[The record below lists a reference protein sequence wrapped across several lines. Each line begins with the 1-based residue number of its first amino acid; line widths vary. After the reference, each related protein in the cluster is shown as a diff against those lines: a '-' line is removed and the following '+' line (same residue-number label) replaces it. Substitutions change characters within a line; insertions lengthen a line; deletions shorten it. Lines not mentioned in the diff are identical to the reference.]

1 MLPWQH
7 GVQPRPQH
15 RPAHPRLSTDM
26 SRVVPGREGGQCGD
40 GGDGGGGGYRGDG
53 GDKSEVERVASSV
66 DGR

>member
-7 GVQPRPQH
+7 GVQPRSQH

-26 SRVVPGREGGQCGD
+26 SRVVPGREGGHC
-40 GGDGGGGGYRGDG
+40 GDGGGGGYRGDG
-53 GDKSEVERVASSV
+53 GDKSEVERVASGV

>member
-26 SRVVPGREGGQCGD
+26 SRVVPGRVGGQCGD
-40 GGDGGGGGYRGDG
+40 GGDGGHRGDV
-53 GDKSEVERVASSV
+53 GDI
-66 DGR
+66 